1 MKKKI
6 LCAIL
11 TLFTSVS
18 LFAESYK
25 GLNAALGYRN
35 NNFNT
40 DDIEFKDKYFPLMLG
55 WNYTYYPSYNSFWGF
70 SINPM
75 IAYNVSLSGESNE
88 NINGSNAD
96 KYTFSDEG
104 YYLEKEVWE
113 TKNQFAFYTDL
124 AVNFRIPPKY
134 RNGFFFLRT
143 GGAFQIGNFSATDK
157 LRFQNKNY
165 YSRID
170 YENEYSG
177 AQTTFSGVLELGWQP
192 ALSEYADFFFGNVSV
207 RFVYDFLTKNPMT
220 DGEFI
225 HPNSFGIMLVC
236 ELGAGKEAKK
246 DKEILARYEENK
258 KQKLL
263 AMQANEDRYSKNFK
277 LVEKKDCTVED
288 IEYLALNVIN
298 SDRHFDNSFLEIP
311 VTAEFYRQTT
321 ADGNYWLEFS
331 EPFLRDITF
340 IKHTL
345 GNGKVG
351 TEEYITCSE
360 EKITLPFYTEEE
372 KEKAFKVLVEEYD
385 VRQQQKARIAENRRL
400 NPNNYDYQ
408 NLPVLS
414 MVTMGV
420 EYAPNPALVQGR
432 VYYAK
437 NLAGFYIIN
446 RMDDGSYNIGFDS
459 YYGGYQFI
467 LKNSS
472 GETMGG
478 IGGHMFA
485 ESAYLKYLGT
495 MEVIMSNGYVR
506 YLPYFEML
514 KKNPHSKIQN
524 IIEECEKW

>member
-11 TLFTSVS
+11 AVFTSVL

-40 DDIEFKDKYFPLMLG
+40 DDIEFKDKYFPLVLG

-113 TKNQFAFYTDL
+113 TKNQFALYTDL
-124 AVNFRIPPKY
+124 AVNFRISPKY

-236 ELGAGKEAKK
+236 ELGAGKESKK

-258 KQKLL
+258 KQELL

-277 LVEKKDCTVED
+277 LVEKKDCKVEN
-288 IEYLALNVIN
+288 IEYLATHILN

-340 IKHTL
+340 TKHTL
-345 GNGKVG
+345 GNGNA
-351 TEEYITCSE
+351 T
-360 EKITLPFYTEEE
+360 
-372 KEKAFKVLVEEYD
+372 
-385 VRQQQKARIAENRRL
+385 
-400 NPNNYDYQ
+400 
-408 NLPVLS
+408 
-414 MVTMGV
+414 
-420 EYAPNPALVQGR
+420 
-432 VYYAK
+432 
-437 NLAGFYIIN
+437 
-446 RMDDGSYNIGFDS
+446 
-459 YYGGYQFI
+459 
-467 LKNSS
+467 
-472 GETMGG
+472 
-478 IGGHMFA
+478 
-485 ESAYLKYLGT
+485 
-495 MEVIMSNGYVR
+495 
-506 YLPYFEML
+506 
-514 KKNPHSKIQN
+514 
-524 IIEECEKW
+524 